1 MLDLPKL
8 AKDIFREYDCG
19 NIVAASDAFILTLDI
34 EEVAEA
40 YAALEDLRKCSPHM
54 DVSPRFV
61 GDDLVEYKYIIIKS
75 RDTITLYRQ
84 ELSIVMAALMAAES
98 FSCHTE
104 SHQNFI

>member
-8 AKDIFREYDCG
+8 AKDIFREYGCG
-19 NIVAASDAFILTLDI
+19 SLVVADDAFLLTLDI
-34 EEVAEA
+34 ESFAKA
-40 YAALEDLRKCSPHM
+40 HIALEDLRKCSPHM